1 MTCIKP
7 TTNRSQWQWLHFDE
21 SLAFEIG
28 KHTMAHL
35 FGRQAFVELLISE
48 GVTHL
53 FGNPGTTELPIMQA
67 LPDYPDLKFV
77 LGLQESVVMGMAD
90 GYARASR
97 QLTAANV
104 HVAPGLG
111 NAMGALYNAKFSGA
125 PVILTAGQQE
135 QGHGLLEPLLYDD
148 LTSMAAPLVKWSIEV
163 TRLQDLPRIMRRAA
177 KIAMTPPT
185 GPVFISLPGDI
196 LNDLA
201 EMDLGQSVRID
212 HRVRPSDGAL
222 NELAN
227 ALLSAAH
234 PVIISGQEL
243 CSAQAFADASELATL
258 LGAAVFQES
267 VPYRASFPTAHKQY
281 LGMLT
286 RSQGNV
292 RETLDPFDLI
302 FCLGADLLRMSV
314 YSPTEPLPAHS
325 RVVHLSERSGELG
338 KNYRTEWAMQANVS
352 ETLQALLPLLRSR
365 INSGYAAQAQTR
377 SHALAL
383 QNWSVHRGNSVTQVL
398 TESSMRP
405 MTASTFVLHVTSQL
419 SPEVIVVEEALTST
433 HRLPQFLHQHDPDG
447 FFGLA
452 SGGLGFAIPGAVGI
466 SMAKPGRPV
475 VAIVGDGSAMY
486 GIQGLWTA
494 AHFKLP
500 ITYVIANNKGYRII
514 KERLLSMQGSDQF
527 IGMDMKDPAIDYCQL
542 AQSMGMRAIRV
553 SDPADLD
560 TVLKDSIRSGKPQL
574 IEVMVSNGF
583 GA

>member
-1 MTCIKP
+1 MT
-7 TTNRSQWQWLHFDE
+7 Q
-21 SLAFEIG
+21 
-28 KHTMAHL
+28 L

-48 GVTHL
+48 GVSHL

-67 LPDYPDLKFV
+67 LPDYPGLKFV

-135 QGHGLLEPLLYDD
+135 QGHGLLEPMLYDD
-148 LTSMAAPLVKWSIEV
+148 LTAMAAPLVKWSIEV

-177 KIAMTPPT
+177 KIALTPPT

-196 LNDLA
+196 LNELA

-212 HRVRPSDGAL
+212 RRLRPADGAL

-227 ALLSAAH
+227 ALLSSAH

-243 CSAQAFADASELATL
+243 CTAQAFADAGELASL
-258 LGAAVFQES
+258 LGAAVFQETI
-267 VPYRASFPTAHKQY
+267 PYSATFPTADPQY

-286 RSQGNV
+286 RNQDHV
-292 RETLDPFDLI
+292 RQTLDPFDLVL
-302 FCLGADLLRMSV
+302 CLGADLLRMSV
-314 YSPTEPLPAHS
+314 YSSIEPLPTHS
-325 RVVHLSERSGELG
+325 RVIHLSERSGELG
-338 KNYRTEWAMQANVS
+338 KNYRTELAMQANVS
-352 ETLQALLPLLRSR
+352 ETLHALLPLLRSR
-365 INSGYAAQAQTR
+365 IDPGYTAQAQTR
-377 SHALAL
+377 SKALAL
-383 QNWSVHRGNSVTQVL
+383 RNWSVQRRNSVSQVL

-405 MTASTFVLHVTSQL
+405 MSASTFVMHVTSQL

-433 HRLPQFLHQHDPDG
+433 HRLPQFLHQHDHDS

-466 SMAKPGRPV
+466 SLAKPGRPV

-527 IGMDMKDPAIDYCQL
+527 IGMDMNDPAIDYCQL
-542 AQSMGMRAIRV
+542 AQSMGMHAIRV

>member
-1 MTCIKP
+1 M
-7 TTNRSQWQWLHFDE
+7 S
-21 SLAFEIG
+21 
-28 KHTMAHL
+28 HL
-35 FGRQAFVELLISE
+35 YGRQAFVELLISE

-67 LPDYPDLKFV
+67 LPDYPGLKFI

-111 NAMGALYNAKFSGA
+111 NAMGALYNAKFSGS

-196 LNDLA
+196 LNEIA
-201 EMDLGQSVRID
+201 EIDMGQSVRID
-212 HRVRPSDGAL
+212 HRVRPSDKSL
-222 NELAN
+222 DELAN
-227 ALLSAAH
+227 ALLSAKN

-243 CSAQAFADASELATL
+243 SSQQAFIDASALASL
-258 LGAAVFQES
+258 LGSGVFQES
-267 VPYRASFPTAHKQY
+267 VPFSATFPTSHPQY

-286 RSQGNV
+286 RSQENV
-292 RETLDPFDLI
+292 RKTLDPFDLVL
-302 FCLGADLLRMSV
+302 CLGADLLRMSV
-314 YSPTEPLPAHS
+314 YSPVEPLPNHS
-325 RVVHLSERSGELG
+325 RVLHLSERSWELG
-338 KNYRTEWAMQANVS
+338 KNYRTELALQANVC
-352 ETLQALLPLLRSR
+352 ETLSVLLPLLRSR
-365 INSGYAAQAQTR
+365 IDTKYKEQAQIR
-377 SHALAL
+377 AKAFEQ
-383 QNWSVHRGNSVTQVL
+383 QNWAVTRNKLTTQVL
-398 TESSMRP
+398 TQSSMRP
-405 MTASTFVLHVTSQL
+405 MSASTFVMHITNQL
-419 SPEVIVVEEALTST
+419 TPDVIVVEEALTST
-433 HRLPQFLHQHDPDG
+433 QSLPQYLHQHYPDS

-452 SGGLGFAIPGAVGI
+452 SGGLGFAIPGAVGV

-486 GIQGLWTA
+486 GIQGLWSA

-514 KERLLSMQGSDQF
+514 KERLVSMQGSDQF
-527 IGMDMKDPAIDYCQL
+527 IGMDMNDPAINYCQL
-542 AQSMGMRAIRV
+542 AQSMGMGSIKV

-560 TVLKDSIRSGKPQL
+560 AALKAGIQSGKPNL
-574 IEVMVSNGF
+574 IEVVVSNGF
-583 GA
+583 GN

>member
-1 MTCIKP
+1 M
-7 TTNRSQWQWLHFDE
+7 S
-21 SLAFEIG
+21 
-28 KHTMAHL
+28 HL
-35 FGRQAFVELLISE
+35 YGRQAFVELLISE

-67 LPDYPDLKFV
+67 LPDYPGLKFI

-111 NAMGALYNAKFSGA
+111 NAMGALYNAKFSGS

-196 LNDLA
+196 LNEIA
-201 EMDLGQSVRID
+201 EIDMGQSVRID
-212 HRVRPSDGAL
+212 HRVRPSDKSL
-222 NELAN
+222 DELAN
-227 ALLSAAH
+227 ALLSAKN
-234 PVIISGQEL
+234 PLIISGQEL
-243 CSAQAFADASELATL
+243 SSQQAFVDASALASL
-258 LGAAVFQES
+258 LGAGVFQES
-267 VPYRASFPTAHKQY
+267 VPFSATFPTSHPQY

-286 RSQGNV
+286 RSQENV
-292 RETLDPFDLI
+292 RKTLDPFDLVL
-302 FCLGADLLRMSV
+302 CLGADLLRMSV
-314 YSPTEPLPAHS
+314 YSPVEPLPNHS
-325 RVVHLSERSGELG
+325 RVLHLSERSWELG
-338 KNYRTEWAMQANVS
+338 KNYRTELALQANVC
-352 ETLQALLPLLRSR
+352 ETLSVLLPLLRSR
-365 INSGYAAQAQTR
+365 IDTKYKEQAQIR
-377 SHALAL
+377 AKALEQ
-383 QNWSVHRGNSVTQVL
+383 QNWAVTRNKLTTQVL
-398 TESSMRP
+398 TQSSMRP
-405 MTASTFVLHVTSQL
+405 MSASTFVMHITNQL
-419 SPEVIVVEEALTST
+419 TPDVIVVEEALTST
-433 HRLPQFLHQHDPDG
+433 QSLPQYLHQHYPDS

-452 SGGLGFAIPGAVGI
+452 SGGLGFAIPGAVGV

-486 GIQGLWTA
+486 GIQGLWSA

-514 KERLLSMQGSDQF
+514 KERLVSMQGSDRF
-527 IGMDMKDPAIDYCQL
+527 IGMDMNDPAINYCQL
-542 AQSMGMRAIRV
+542 AQSMGMGSIKV

-560 TVLKDSIRSGKPQL
+560 AALKAGIQSGKPNL
-574 IEVMVSNGF
+574 IEVVVSNGF
-583 GA
+583 GN

>member
-1 MTCIKP
+1 M
-7 TTNRSQWQWLHFDE
+7 S
-21 SLAFEIG
+21 
-28 KHTMAHL
+28 HL
-35 FGRQAFVELLISE
+35 YGRQAFVELLISE

-67 LPDYPDLKFV
+67 LPDYPGLKFI

-111 NAMGALYNAKFSGA
+111 NAMGALYNAKFSGS

-196 LNDLA
+196 LNEIA
-201 EMDLGQSVRID
+201 EIDMGQSVRID
-212 HRVRPSDGAL
+212 HRVRPSDKSL
-222 NELAN
+222 DELAN
-227 ALLSAAH
+227 ALLSAKN

-243 CSAQAFADASELATL
+243 SSQQAFVDASALATL
-258 LGAAVFQES
+258 LGAGVFQES
-267 VPYRASFPTAHKQY
+267 VPFSATFPTSHPQY

-286 RSQGNV
+286 RSQENV
-292 RETLDPFDLI
+292 RKTLDPFDLVL
-302 FCLGADLLRMSV
+302 CLGADLLRMSV
-314 YSPTEPLPAHS
+314 YSPVEPLPNHS
-325 RVVHLSERSGELG
+325 RVLHLSERSWELG
-338 KNYRTEWAMQANVS
+338 KNYRTELALQANVC
-352 ETLQALLPLLRSR
+352 ETLSVLLPLLRSR
-365 INSGYAAQAQTR
+365 IDTKYEEQAQIR
-377 SHALAL
+377 AKALEQ
-383 QNWSVHRGNSVTQVL
+383 QNWAVTRDKLATQVL
-398 TESSMRP
+398 TLSSMRP
-405 MTASTFVLHVTSQL
+405 MSASTFVMHITNQL
-419 SPEVIVVEEALTST
+419 TPDVIVVEEALTST
-433 HRLPQFLHQHDPDG
+433 QSLPQYLHQHYPDS

-452 SGGLGFAIPGAVGI
+452 SGGLGFAIPGAVGV

-486 GIQGLWTA
+486 GIQGLWSA

-514 KERLLSMQGSDQF
+514 KERLVSMQGSDRF
-527 IGMDMKDPAIDYCQL
+527 IGMDMNDPAINYCQL
-542 AQSMGMRAIRV
+542 AQSMGMGSIKV

-560 TVLKDSIRSGKPQL
+560 AALKAGIQSDKPNL
-574 IEVMVSNGF
+574 IEVVVSNGF
-583 GA
+583 GN

>member
-1 MTCIKP
+1 M
-7 TTNRSQWQWLHFDE
+7 S
-21 SLAFEIG
+21 
-28 KHTMAHL
+28 HL
-35 FGRQAFVELLISE
+35 YGRQAFVELLISE

-67 LPDYPDLKFV
+67 LPDYPGLRFI

-111 NAMGALYNAKFSGA
+111 NAMGALYNAKFSGS

-196 LNDLA
+196 LNEIA
-201 EMDLGQSVRID
+201 EIDMGQSVRID
-212 HRVRPSDGAL
+212 HRVRPSDKSL
-222 NELAN
+222 DELAN
-227 ALLSAAH
+227 ALLSAKN

-243 CSAQAFADASELATL
+243 SSQQAFVDASALASL
-258 LGAAVFQES
+258 IGAGVFQES
-267 VPYRASFPTAHKQY
+267 VPFSATFPTSHPQY

-286 RSQGNV
+286 RSQENV
-292 RETLDPFDLI
+292 RKTLDPFDLVL
-302 FCLGADLLRMSV
+302 CLGADLLRMSV
-314 YSPTEPLPAHS
+314 YSPIEPLPNHS
-325 RVVHLSERSGELG
+325 RVLHLSERSWELG
-338 KNYRTEWAMQANVS
+338 KNYRTELALQANVC
-352 ETLQALLPLLRSR
+352 ETLSVLLPLLRSR
-365 INSGYAAQAQTR
+365 IDTKYKEQAQIR
-377 SHALAL
+377 AIALEQ
-383 QNWSVHRGNSVTQVL
+383 QNWTVTRNKLATQVL
-398 TESSMRP
+398 TQSSMRP
-405 MTASTFVLHVTSQL
+405 MSASTFVMHITNQL
-419 SPEVIVVEEALTST
+419 TPDVIVVEEALTST
-433 HRLPQFLHQHDPDG
+433 QSLPQYLHQHYPDS

-452 SGGLGFAIPGAVGI
+452 SGGLGFAIPGAVGV

-486 GIQGLWTA
+486 GIQGLWSA
-494 AHFKLP
+494 AHFRLP

-514 KERLLSMQGSDQF
+514 KERLVSMQGSDRF
-527 IGMDMKDPAIDYCQL
+527 IGMDMNDPAINYCQL
-542 AQSMGMRAIRV
+542 AQSMGMGSIKV

-560 TVLKDSIRSGKPQL
+560 AALKAGIQSGKPNL
-574 IEVMVSNGF
+574 IEVVVSNGF
-583 GA
+583 GN

>member
-1 MTCIKP
+1 M
-7 TTNRSQWQWLHFDE
+7 S
-21 SLAFEIG
+21 
-28 KHTMAHL
+28 HL
-35 FGRQAFVELLISE
+35 YGRQAFVELLISE

-67 LPDYPDLKFV
+67 LPDYPGLKFI
-77 LGLQESVVMGMAD
+77 LGLQELVVMGMAD

-111 NAMGALYNAKFSGA
+111 NAMGALYNAKFSGS

-196 LNDLA
+196 LNEIA
-201 EMDLGQSVRID
+201 EIDMGQSVRID
-212 HRVRPSDGAL
+212 HRVRPSDKSL
-222 NELAN
+222 DELAN
-227 ALLSAAH
+227 ALLSAKN

-243 CSAQAFADASELATL
+243 SSQQAFVDASALASL
-258 LGAAVFQES
+258 LGAGVFQES
-267 VPYRASFPTAHKQY
+267 VPFSATFPTSHPQY

-286 RSQGNV
+286 RSQENV
-292 RETLDPFDLI
+292 RKTLDPFDLVL
-302 FCLGADLLRMSV
+302 CLGADLLRMSV
-314 YSPTEPLPAHS
+314 YSPVEPLPNHS
-325 RVVHLSERSGELG
+325 RVLHLSERSWELG
-338 KNYRTEWAMQANVS
+338 KNYRTELALQANVC
-352 ETLQALLPLLRSR
+352 ETLSVLLPLLRSR
-365 INSGYAAQAQTR
+365 IDTKYKEQAQIR
-377 SHALAL
+377 AKALEQ
-383 QNWSVHRGNSVTQVL
+383 QNWAVTRNKLTTQVL
-398 TESSMRP
+398 TQSSIRP
-405 MTASTFVLHVTSQL
+405 MSASTFVMHITNQL
-419 SPEVIVVEEALTST
+419 TPDVIVVEEALTST
-433 HRLPQFLHQHDPDG
+433 QSLPQYLHQHYPDS

-452 SGGLGFAIPGAVGI
+452 SGGLGFAIPGAVGV

-486 GIQGLWTA
+486 GIQGLWSA

-514 KERLLSMQGSDQF
+514 KERLVSMQGSDRF
-527 IGMDMKDPAIDYCQL
+527 IGMDMNDPAINYCQL
-542 AQSMGMRAIRV
+542 AQSMGMGSIKV

-560 TVLKDSIRSGKPQL
+560 AALKAGIKSGKPNL
-574 IEVMVSNGF
+574 IEVVVSNGF
-583 GA
+583 GN

>member
-1 MTCIKP
+1 M
-7 TTNRSQWQWLHFDE
+7 S
-21 SLAFEIG
+21 
-28 KHTMAHL
+28 HL

-67 LPDYPDLKFV
+67 LPDYPGLKFV
-77 LGLQESVVMGMAD
+77 LGLQEAVVMGMAD

-111 NAMGALYNAKFSGA
+111 NAMGALYNAKFTGS

-135 QGHGLLEPLLYDD
+135 QGHGLLEPLLYDN
-148 LTSMAAPLVKWSIEV
+148 LTLMAAPLVKWSTEV

-196 LNDLA
+196 LNEIA
-201 EMDLGQSVRID
+201 EVDLGQSVRID
-212 HRVRPSDGAL
+212 HRVRPSDQSL
-222 NELAN
+222 DNLAN
-227 ALLSAAH
+227 ALLSAKN

-243 CSAQAFADASELATL
+243 RSKQAFDDAGELATL

-267 VPYRASFPTAHKQY
+267 VPFSATFSTSHNQY

-286 RSQGNV
+286 RSQENV
-292 RETLDPFDLI
+292 RKTLEPFDLI

-314 YSPTEPLPAHS
+314 YSPVEPLPHHS
-325 RVVHLSERSGELG
+325 RVIHLSERSAELG
-338 KNYRTEWAMQANVS
+338 KNYRTELALQANVC
-352 ETLQALLPLLRSR
+352 ETLQSLLPLLRAR
-365 INSGYAAQAQTR
+365 IDSNYKEQANAR
-377 SHALAL
+377 AMALEQ
-383 QNWSVHRGNSVTQVL
+383 QNWSNKRKHSVIQVL
-398 TESSMRP
+398 TQSALRP
-405 MTASTFVLHVTSQL
+405 MLASTFVMHITSQL
-419 SPEVIVVEEALTST
+419 TPDVIVVEEALTST
-433 HRLPQFLHQHDPDG
+433 QALSHYLHQHDHDS

-514 KERLLSMQGSDQF
+514 KERLVSMQGSDRF
-527 IGMDMKDPAIDYCQL
+527 IGMDMNDPAIDYCQL
-542 AQSMGMRAIRV
+542 AQSMGMPSMKV
-553 SDPADLD
+553 SDPSELD
-560 TVLKDSIRSGKPQL
+560 AALKAGIQSGKPNL
-574 IEVMVSNGF
+574 IEVAVSNGF
-583 GA
+583 GN

>member
-1 MTCIKP
+1 M
-7 TTNRSQWQWLHFDE
+7 S
-21 SLAFEIG
+21 
-28 KHTMAHL
+28 HL
-35 FGRQAFVELLISE
+35 YGRQAFVELLISE

-67 LPDYPDLKFV
+67 LPDYPGLKFI

-111 NAMGALYNAKFSGA
+111 NAMGALYNAKFSGS

-196 LNDLA
+196 LNEITEID
-201 EMDLGQSVRID
+201 MGQSVRID
-212 HRVRPSDGAL
+212 HRVRPSDKSL
-222 NELAN
+222 DELAN
-227 ALLSAAH
+227 ALLSAKN

-243 CSAQAFADASELATL
+243 SSQQAFIDASALASL
-258 LGAAVFQES
+258 LGAGVFQES
-267 VPYRASFPTAHKQY
+267 VPFSATFPTSHPQY

-286 RSQGNV
+286 RSQENV
-292 RETLDPFDLI
+292 RKTLDPFDLVL
-302 FCLGADLLRMSV
+302 CLGADLLRMSV
-314 YSPTEPLPAHS
+314 YSPVEPLPNHS
-325 RVVHLSERSGELG
+325 RVLHLSERSWELG
-338 KNYRTEWAMQANVS
+338 KNYRTELALQANVC
-352 ETLQALLPLLRSR
+352 ETLSVLLPLLRSR
-365 INSGYAAQAQTR
+365 IDTKYKEQAQIR
-377 SHALAL
+377 AKALEQ
-383 QNWSVHRGNSVTQVL
+383 QNWAVTRNKLTTQVL
-398 TESSMRP
+398 TQSSMRP
-405 MTASTFVLHVTSQL
+405 MSASTFVMHITNQL
-419 SPEVIVVEEALTST
+419 TPDVIVVEEALTST
-433 HRLPQFLHQHDPDG
+433 QSLPQYLHQHYPDS

-452 SGGLGFAIPGAVGI
+452 SGGLGFAIPGAVGV

-486 GIQGLWTA
+486 GIQGLWSA

-514 KERLLSMQGSDQF
+514 KERLVSMQGSDRF
-527 IGMDMKDPAIDYCQL
+527 IGMDMNDPAINYCQL
-542 AQSMGMRAIRV
+542 AQSMGMGSIKV

-560 TVLKDSIRSGKPQL
+560 AALKAGIQSGKPNL
-574 IEVMVSNGF
+574 IEVVVSNGF
-583 GA
+583 GN

>member
-1 MTCIKP
+1 M
-7 TTNRSQWQWLHFDE
+7 S
-21 SLAFEIG
+21 
-28 KHTMAHL
+28 HL
-35 FGRQAFVELLISE
+35 YGRQAFVELLISE

-67 LPDYPDLKFV
+67 LPDYPGLKFI

-111 NAMGALYNAKFSGA
+111 NAMGALYNAKFSGS

-196 LNDLA
+196 LNEITEID
-201 EMDLGQSVRID
+201 MGQSVRID
-212 HRVRPSDGAL
+212 HRVRPSDKSLDA
-222 NELAN
+222 LAN
-227 ALLSAAH
+227 ALLSAKN

-243 CSAQAFADASELATL
+243 SSQQAFVDASALASL
-258 LGAAVFQES
+258 LGAGVFQES
-267 VPYRASFPTAHKQY
+267 VPFSATFPTSHPQY

-286 RSQGNV
+286 RSQENV
-292 RETLDPFDLI
+292 RKTLDPFDLVL
-302 FCLGADLLRMSV
+302 CLGADLLRMSV
-314 YSPTEPLPAHS
+314 YSPVEPLPNHS
-325 RVVHLSERSGELG
+325 RVLHLSERSWELG
-338 KNYRTEWAMQANVS
+338 KNYRTELALQANVC
-352 ETLQALLPLLRSR
+352 ETLSVLLPLLRSR
-365 INSGYAAQAQTR
+365 IDTKYKEQAQIR
-377 SHALAL
+377 AKALEQ
-383 QNWSVHRGNSVTQVL
+383 QNWAVTRNKLTTQVL
-398 TESSMRP
+398 TQSSIRP
-405 MTASTFVLHVTSQL
+405 MSASTFVMHITNQL
-419 SPEVIVVEEALTST
+419 TPDVIVVEEALTST
-433 HRLPQFLHQHDPDG
+433 QSLPQYLHQHYPDS

-452 SGGLGFAIPGAVGI
+452 SGGLGFAIPGAVGV
-466 SMAKPGRPV
+466 SMAKPDRPV

-500 ITYVIANNKGYRII
+500 ITYVIANNMGYRII
-514 KERLLSMQGSDQF
+514 KERLVSMQGSDRF
-527 IGMDMKDPAIDYCQL
+527 IGMDMNDPAINYCQL
-542 AQSMGMRAIRV
+542 AQSMGMGSIKV

-560 TVLKDSIRSGKPQL
+560 AALKAGIQSGKPNL
-574 IEVMVSNGF
+574 IEVVVSNGF
-583 GA
+583 GN

>member
-1 MTCIKP
+1 M
-7 TTNRSQWQWLHFDE
+7 S
-21 SLAFEIG
+21 
-28 KHTMAHL
+28 HL
-35 FGRQAFVELLISE
+35 YGRQAFVELLISE

-67 LPDYPDLKFV
+67 LPDYPGLKFI

-111 NAMGALYNAKFSGA
+111 NAMGALYNAKFSGS

-196 LNDLA
+196 LNEIA
-201 EMDLGQSVRID
+201 EIDMGQSVRID
-212 HRVRPSDGAL
+212 HRVRPSDKSL
-222 NELAN
+222 DELAN
-227 ALLSAAH
+227 ALLSAKN

-243 CSAQAFADASELATL
+243 SSQQAFVDASALASL
-258 LGAAVFQES
+258 LGAGVFQES
-267 VPYRASFPTAHKQY
+267 VPFSATFPTSHPQY

-286 RSQGNV
+286 RSQENV
-292 RETLDPFDLI
+292 RKTLDPFDLVL
-302 FCLGADLLRMSV
+302 CLGADLLRMSV
-314 YSPTEPLPAHS
+314 YSPVEPLPNHS
-325 RVVHLSERSGELG
+325 RVLHLSERSWELG
-338 KNYRTEWAMQANVS
+338 KNYRTELALQANVC
-352 ETLQALLPLLRSR
+352 ETLSVLLPLLRSR
-365 INSGYAAQAQTR
+365 IDTKYEEQAQIR
-377 SHALAL
+377 AIALEQ
-383 QNWSVHRGNSVTQVL
+383 QNWTVTRNKLATQVL
-398 TESSMRP
+398 TQSSMRP
-405 MTASTFVLHVTSQL
+405 MSASTFVMHITNQL
-419 SPEVIVVEEALTST
+419 TPDVIVVEEALTST
-433 HRLPQFLHQHDPDG
+433 QSLPQYLHQHYPDS

-452 SGGLGFAIPGAVGI
+452 SGGLGFAIPGAVGV

-486 GIQGLWTA
+486 GIQGLWSA

-514 KERLLSMQGSDQF
+514 KERLVSMQGSDRF
-527 IGMDMKDPAIDYCQL
+527 IGMDMNDPAINYCQL
-542 AQSMGMRAIRV
+542 AQSMGMGSIKV

-560 TVLKDSIRSGKPQL
+560 AALKAGIQSGKPNL
-574 IEVMVSNGF
+574 IEVVVSNGF
-583 GA
+583 GN

>member
-1 MTCIKP
+1 M
-7 TTNRSQWQWLHFDE
+7 S
-21 SLAFEIG
+21 
-28 KHTMAHL
+28 HL
-35 FGRQAFVELLISE
+35 YGRQAFVELLISE

-67 LPDYPDLKFV
+67 LPDYPGLKFI

-111 NAMGALYNAKFSGA
+111 NAMGALYNAKFSGS

-196 LNDLA
+196 LNEIA
-201 EMDLGQSVRID
+201 EIDMGQSVRID
-212 HRVRPSDGAL
+212 HRVRPSDKSLDA
-222 NELAN
+222 LAN
-227 ALLSAAH
+227 ALLSAKN

-243 CSAQAFADASELATL
+243 SSQQAFVDASALASL
-258 LGAAVFQES
+258 LGAGVFQES
-267 VPYRASFPTAHKQY
+267 VPFSATFPTSHPQY

-286 RSQGNV
+286 RSQENV
-292 RETLDPFDLI
+292 RKTLDPFDLVL
-302 FCLGADLLRMSV
+302 CLGADLLRMSV
-314 YSPTEPLPAHS
+314 YSPVEPLPNHS
-325 RVVHLSERSGELG
+325 RVLHLSERSWELG
-338 KNYRTEWAMQANVS
+338 KNYRTELALQANVC
-352 ETLQALLPLLRSR
+352 ETLNVLLPLLRSR
-365 INSGYAAQAQTR
+365 IDTKYKEQAQIR
-377 SHALAL
+377 AKALEQ
-383 QNWSVHRGNSVTQVL
+383 QNWAVTRNKLTTQVL
-398 TESSMRP
+398 TQSSIRP
-405 MTASTFVLHVTSQL
+405 MSASTFVMHITNQL
-419 SPEVIVVEEALTST
+419 TPDVIVVEEALTST
-433 HRLPQFLHQHDPDG
+433 QSLPQYLHQHYPDS

-452 SGGLGFAIPGAVGI
+452 SGGLGFAIPGAVGV

-486 GIQGLWTA
+486 GIQGLWSA

-514 KERLLSMQGSDQF
+514 KERLVSMQGSDRF
-527 IGMDMKDPAIDYCQL
+527 IGMDMNDPAINYCQL
-542 AQSMGMRAIRV
+542 AQSMGMGSIKV

-560 TVLKDSIRSGKPQL
+560 AALKAGIKSGKPNL
-574 IEVMVSNGF
+574 IEVVVSNGF
-583 GA
+583 GN

>member
-1 MTCIKP
+1 M
-7 TTNRSQWQWLHFDE
+7 S
-21 SLAFEIG
+21 
-28 KHTMAHL
+28 HL
-35 FGRQAFVELLISE
+35 YGRQAFVELLISE

-67 LPDYPDLKFV
+67 LPDYPGLRFI

-111 NAMGALYNAKFSGA
+111 NAMGALYNAKFSGS

-196 LNDLA
+196 LNETA
-201 EMDLGQSVRID
+201 EIDMGQSVRID
-212 HRVRPSDGAL
+212 HRVRPSDKSL
-222 NELAN
+222 DELAN
-227 ALLSAAH
+227 ALLSAKN

-243 CSAQAFADASELATL
+243 SSQQAFVDASALASL
-258 LGAAVFQES
+258 IGAGVFQES
-267 VPYRASFPTAHKQY
+267 VPFSATFPTSHPQY

-286 RSQGNV
+286 RSQENV
-292 RETLDPFDLI
+292 RKTLDPFDLVL
-302 FCLGADLLRMSV
+302 CLGADLLRMSV
-314 YSPTEPLPAHS
+314 YSPIEPLPNHS
-325 RVVHLSERSGELG
+325 RVLHLSERSWELG
-338 KNYRTEWAMQANVS
+338 KNYRTELALQANVC
-352 ETLQALLPLLRSR
+352 ETLSVLLPLLRSR
-365 INSGYAAQAQTR
+365 IDTKYKEQAQIR
-377 SHALAL
+377 AIALEQ
-383 QNWSVHRGNSVTQVL
+383 QNWTVTRNKLATQVL
-398 TESSMRP
+398 TQSSMRP
-405 MTASTFVLHVTSQL
+405 MSASTFVMHITNQL
-419 SPEVIVVEEALTST
+419 TPDVIVVEEALTST
-433 HRLPQFLHQHDPDG
+433 QSLPQYLHQHYPDS

-452 SGGLGFAIPGAVGI
+452 SGGLGFAIPGAVGV

-486 GIQGLWTA
+486 GIQGLWSA
-494 AHFKLP
+494 AHFRLP

-514 KERLLSMQGSDQF
+514 KERLVSMQGSDRF
-527 IGMDMKDPAIDYCQL
+527 IGMDMNDPAINYCQL
-542 AQSMGMRAIRV
+542 AQSMGMGSIKV

-560 TVLKDSIRSGKPQL
+560 AALKAGIQSGKPNL
-574 IEVMVSNGF
+574 IEVVVSNGF
-583 GA
+583 GN

>member
-1 MTCIKP
+1 M
-7 TTNRSQWQWLHFDE
+7 S
-21 SLAFEIG
+21 
-28 KHTMAHL
+28 HL
-35 FGRQAFVELLISE
+35 YGRQAFVELLISE

-67 LPDYPDLKFV
+67 LPDYPGLKFI

-111 NAMGALYNAKFSGA
+111 NAMGALYNAKFSGS

-196 LNDLA
+196 LNEIA
-201 EMDLGQSVRID
+201 EIDMGQSVRID
-212 HRVRPSDGAL
+212 HRVRPSDKSLDA
-222 NELAN
+222 LAN
-227 ALLSAAH
+227 ALLSAKN

-243 CSAQAFADASELATL
+243 SSQQAFVDASALASL
-258 LGAAVFQES
+258 LGAGVFQES
-267 VPYRASFPTAHKQY
+267 VPFSATFPTSHPQY

-286 RSQGNV
+286 RSQENV
-292 RETLDPFDLI
+292 RKTLDPFDLVL
-302 FCLGADLLRMSV
+302 CLGADLLRMSV
-314 YSPTEPLPAHS
+314 YSPVEPLPNHS
-325 RVVHLSERSGELG
+325 RVLHLSERSWELG
-338 KNYRTEWAMQANVS
+338 KNYRTELALQANVC
-352 ETLQALLPLLRSR
+352 ETLDVLLPLLRSR
-365 INSGYAAQAQTR
+365 IDTKYKEQAQIR
-377 SHALAL
+377 AKALEQ
-383 QNWSVHRGNSVTQVL
+383 QNWAVTRNKLTTQVL
-398 TESSMRP
+398 TQSSIRP
-405 MTASTFVLHVTSQL
+405 MSASTFVMHITNQL
-419 SPEVIVVEEALTST
+419 TPDVIVVEEALTST
-433 HRLPQFLHQHDPDG
+433 QSLPQYLHQHYPDS

-452 SGGLGFAIPGAVGI
+452 SGGLGFAIPGAVGV

-500 ITYVIANNKGYRII
+500 ITYVIANNMGYRII
-514 KERLLSMQGSDQF
+514 KERLVSMQGSDRF
-527 IGMDMKDPAIDYCQL
+527 IGMDMNDPAINYCQL
-542 AQSMGMRAIRV
+542 AQSMGMGSIKV

-560 TVLKDSIRSGKPQL
+560 AALKAGIKSGKPNL
-574 IEVMVSNGF
+574 IEVVVSNGF
-583 GA
+583 GN